1 MWIYCGSLRRVSF
14 TFARAWL
21 TFAHN
26 FPEGL
31 QVTAAE
37 TAVPKAPTT
46 KKKGK
51 KGGAPRQRQV
61 RITNTHLKG
70 EIDLQKDYAAATN
83 PH

>member
-1 MWIYCGSLRRVSF
+1 LRQVSSA
-14 TFARAWL
+14 FACV
-21 TFAHN
+21 TFAHH

-37 TAVPKAPTT
+37 SAAPKAPTT

-70 EIDLQKDYAAATN
+70 EIDLQKDYAAHQNNN